1 MPASK
6 GMNDSRLATKV
17 FKPPKIYS
25 VLFLLNI
32 LLIPFLNSHSFSR
45 ICSSTVSLID
55 IGSGNYTQGNVKEMR
70 NSWSLNGREH
80 RTLLQGLIAKKDR
93 LTSSASPLWPG
104 DPVHFHTPSPEPV
117 EVALKRQGRPANTFS
132 DARVSRKEGRDR
144 GEREWLRRERQGWG
158 AENPKHL
165 FGYLVCIFF
174 YITILYIVYHY
185 PHFCYLINM
194 QIKIKAAKRGVYR
207 PYVLWWSRIKLRK

>member
-55 IGSGNYTQGNVKEMR
+55 IGSGNYTQGDLKEMR

-144 GEREWLRRERQGWG
+144 GEREWLRRERGKG
-158 AENPKHL
+158 GEPKTLSIFLVIL
-165 FGYLVCIFF
+165 FVFF
-174 YITILYIVYHY
+174 FILPFYT
-185 PHFCYLINM
+185 
-194 QIKIKAAKRGVYR
+194 
-207 PYVLWWSRIKLRK
+207 